1 MDLDWLRANPRHLG
15 MFLTHQRIRVTP
27 VSGGD
32 VCVAERLTLD
42 DGSELFA
49 KRLPTP
55 PPADFFAAEAAGLR
69 WIAVPGGPSLPEVI
83 AVDPGA
89 IALAWIHHGEPDPV
103 AAEDF
108 GRRLAVLHQAP
119 CRSFG
124 ADWAGYIGSRPLD
137 NTRADGTTAW
147 LDWYRQRRIEPYLR
161 ASRDAGAL
169 TADDVAAVETA
180 LDRCDP
186 PAEGPA
192 RIHGDL
198 HPGNLL
204 WGSGEVWLVDPAAHG
219 GHRETDLATLRLFGG
234 APYLDRIIAG
244 YQETYPLAS
253 GWEERIGVHQLH
265 LALVHTAVA
274 GPVYADVVR
283 GAAAPTRS
291 GDSQAGR

>member
-15 MFLTHQRIRVTP
+15 MFLEHQRIRVTP

-49 KRLPTP
+49 KRLSMT

-69 WIAVPGGPSLPEVI
+69 WLAVPGGPSLPEVI
-83 AVDPGA
+83 AVDSSG
-89 IALAWIHHGEPDPV
+89 IALQWIDHGEPSP
-103 AAEDF
+103 AGAEDF

-119 CRSFG
+119 CPDFG
-124 ADWAGYIGSRPLD
+124 ADWAGYIGTEPLD
-137 NTRADGTTAW
+137 NTPTSGATAW
-147 LDWYRQRRIEPYLR
+147 LEWYRLRRIEPYLR
-161 ASRDAGAL
+161 ASRDSGAL

-180 LDRCDP
+180 LDRFDP
-186 PAEGPA
+186 PVEGPA

-198 HPGNLL
+198 HPHNLL

-244 YQETYPLAS
+244 YQEIHPLAT
-253 GWEERIGVHQLH
+253 GWEERVGVHQLH
-265 LALVHTAVA
+265 LALVHTAMA
-274 GPVYADVVR
+274 GPVYADLVR
-283 GAAAPTRS
+283 AAATPTRS
-291 GDSQAGR
+291 GESQLDR